1 MAWLTRSSKFT
12 LLTVALALS
21 LAVNLP
27 AQVKAQASFSLGRE
41 LIEKIP
47 NHWESYLSEFNP
59 PSDGENGTPS
69 DLGRPGGTRG
79 GNIASGGTM
88 APKCQKSNLK
98 NPVALVPSSGMGTT
112 VAEYPTF
119 SWYMPCMESASGL
132 DLEFVLK
139 DAIGNEVYSVK
150 YPLPDTVD
158 AGIRSITLPTFV
170 NLPPLEVHQNYDWQ
184 VRLIDPNNSSNN
196 IYIDGA
202 VKRVKENPNLAERL
216 KQATPQQRVVIYVND
231 RLWYETLTTLL
242 ELRRQRPNDENLA
255 EAWHKL
261 LTSVGL
267 DPIAKKPLFE
277 QASRTNN

>member
-12 LLTVALALS
+12 LLTVALAFT

-27 AQVKAQASFSLGRE
+27 AQVKAQANFSLGRE

-47 NHWESYLSEFNP
+47 NHWESLYLSEFDP
-59 PSDGENGTPS
+59 HPTGEPE

-79 GNIASGGTM
+79 
-88 APKCQKSNLK
+88 PCDKPNLK
-98 NPVALVPSSGMGTT
+98 NPPVALVPLSRMGTT

-119 SWYMPCMESASGL
+119 SWYMPSIESALGL
-132 DLEFVLK
+132 HLKFVLK
-139 DAIGNEVYSVK
+139 DADGKEVYSVK
-150 YPLPDTVD
+150 YPLPDTVN
-158 AGIRSITLPTFV
+158 AGIRSITLPSFV
-170 NLPPLEVHQNYDWQ
+170 NLPPLEVNHNYDWQ
-184 VRLIDPNNSSNN
+184 VGLINPNCSLNN
-196 IYIDGA
+196 IYIDGG
-202 VKRVKENPNLAERL
+202 VKRVAEDPNLAQRL
-216 KQATPQQRVVIYVND
+216 KQATPQQRVAIYAND
-231 RLWYETLTTLL
+231 RLWYETLTTLV